1 MRIAVLKGFPLI
13 RPCGAT
19 FPPRGKALGESLLR
33 QQMCLLQG
41 GAQGDVQDNGADGGE
56 QGVDQRHT
64 AGDLGHDG
72 DELRGLAKDV
82 QVAEVAD
89 ERVGEHVDQ
98 QAAEGRRRD
107 GGHVLEL
114 VAGREGPEVDD
125 LVGHR
130 AADQTDDEFQNKGRD
145 GVARV
150 TGDNVGQRQA
160 DGTGQTAGHT
170 VQQHGGQ
177 RRKGVAQMEAGPRA
191 KDVRDAEEL
200 IRDKAQRGH
209 DADDADFLH
218 SEFRFGQ
225 RCDQQCQ
232 GCYDEQQQPHR
243 CGRHSFVHLY

>member
-1 MRIAVLKGFPLI
+1 
-13 RPCGAT
+13 
-19 FPPRGKALGESLLR
+19 
-33 QQMCLLQG
+33 MCLLQG

-72 DELRGLAKDV
+72 NELRGLAKDV

-107 GGHVLEL
+107 GGRVLEL
-114 VAGREGPEVDD
+114 VAGGEGPEVDD

-130 AADQTDDEFQNKGRD
+130 AADQTDDKFQNKGRD

-150 TGDNVGQRQA
+150 TGDNIGQRQA

-170 VQQHGGQ
+170 VQQHGSQ
-177 RRKGVAQMEAGPRA
+177 RREGVAQMEAGPRA

-218 SEFRFGQ
+218 GEFRFGQ